1 VNAWLRAIGVGAA
14 VLLSGC
20 AALDPHAV
28 LTRRIAAPAHAS
40 ASAATDGAA
49 LDAATRAAAFDFVW
63 RTVDERYYDPK
74 MNGVDWKAAGAKW
87 RPLVLDAPDDDAFW
101 DRLDRMAGEMRDV
114 HTRVVSPKRARL
126 IERSQSVN
134 LGFAFRPL
142 GEALVVTS
150 VNAES
155 DAWWAGVRPGM
166 TLSAVEGEP
175 AQAVFAK
182 LRAQARDGSTEQQRN
197 TLAATRLLSGEPDS
211 TASLDFQRADGSL
224 LQATLRRTLLTSPP
238 RVTHRRLP
246 GGTGYIRL
254 TAWNASLQARMIEAI
269 TALQDAPALII
280 DLRGN
285 GGGSGGMVQA
295 VARQFFE
302 GEVPA
307 GRVLTRTGKP
317 ITLAFELVELVK
329 LEPVLKGTGLYKGP
343 VAILM
348 DPGSASASES
358 FASLMQSHKR
368 ATVVGQV
375 SCGCLLG
382 FMGYAPV
389 PGGGKLAYSELGYVL
404 PDGRRVEG
412 TGVVPDVPVALT
424 LADLQLS
431 RDRVLEVALARLAR
445 SDTDTFAEPSP
456 AR

>member
-166 TLSAVEGEP
+166 P
-175 AQAVFAK
+175 AARRGARV
-182 LRAQARDGSTEQQRN
+182 LRA
-197 TLAATRLLSGEPDS
+197 P
-211 TASLDFQRADGSL
+211 
-224 LQATLRRTLLTSPP
+224 
-238 RVTHRRLP
+238 
-246 GGTGYIRL
+246 
-254 TAWNASLQARMIEAI
+254 
-269 TALQDAPALII
+269 
-280 DLRGN
+280 
-285 GGGSGGMVQA
+285 
-295 VARQFFE
+295 
-302 GEVPA
+302 
-307 GRVLTRTGKP
+307 
-317 ITLAFELVELVK
+317 
-329 LEPVLKGTGLYKGP
+329 
-343 VAILM
+343 
-348 DPGSASASES
+348 
-358 FASLMQSHKR
+358 
-368 ATVVGQV
+368 
-375 SCGCLLG
+375 
-382 FMGYAPV
+382 
-389 PGGGKLAYSELGYVL
+389 
-404 PDGRRVEG
+404 
-412 TGVVPDVPVALT
+412 
-424 LADLQLS
+424 
-431 RDRVLEVALARLAR
+431 
-445 SDTDTFAEPSP
+445 
-456 AR
+456 

>member
-1 VNAWLRAIGVGAA
+1 MCLRTLAA
-14 VLLSGC
+14 CAACFLSGC

-28 LTRRIAAPAHAS
+28 LTRRLPSAADAPA
-40 ASAATDGAA
+40 AAISPTDK
-49 LDAATRAAAFDFVW
+49 LDAATRRAAFDYVW

-87 RPLVLDAPDDDAFW
+87 RPLVLEAPDDDAFW

-126 IERSQSVN
+126 IERSQAVN

-166 TLSAVEGEP
+166 TLSAVDGEP
-175 AQAVFAK
+175 AQAVFTR
-182 LRAQARDGSTEQQRN
+182 LRAEARNGSTEQQRN
-197 TLAATRLLSGEPDS
+197 TLAATRLLAGEPDS
-211 TASLDFQRADGSL
+211 TASLAFQRADGSL

-246 GGTGYIRL
+246 GGPGYIRL
-254 TAWNASLQARMIEAI
+254 TAWNASLQGRMIEAI
-269 TALQDAPALII
+269 TALQDAPSLII

-307 GRVLTRTGKP
+307 GRILTRTGKP

-329 LEPVLKGTGLYKGP
+329 LEPVLKGTGLFKGP
-343 VAILM
+343 IAILM

-382 FMGYAPV
+382 FMGYATV

-404 PDGRRVEG
+404 PDGRRIEG
-412 TGVVPDVPVALT
+412 TGVVPDVPVPPT
-424 LADLQLS
+424 LEDLRLN
-431 RDRVLEVALARLAR
+431 RDRVLEAAVAQLLQPRTAQ
-445 SDTDTFAEPSP
+445 P
-456 AR
+456 AVTPPKP